1 MWLLMQAMVTNPALV
16 PFGFGSPVRV
26 LLVEDDADG
35 AALIRAQ
42 MSQDADRLFAIEW
55 KDNMLNAI
63 SRLAKPGIDVVLL
76 DLGMPEVSGSKTH
89 LAIATV
95 TLRTPV
101 VILTSDESAVS
112 REATKAQGAFAY
124 LVKQKTSPIEL
135 RQTLREAALSAPLV
149 LLGRQNHK
157 RRWLDLT

>member
-1 MWLLMQAMVTNPALV
+1 MQTTRANPTLV

-42 MSQDADRLFAIEW
+42 VSGDADSLFDIEW

-76 DLGMPEVSGSKTH
+76 DLGMPELSGPKTH
-89 LAIATV
+89 LAITAG
-95 TLRTPV
+95 TLKTPV
-101 VILTSDESAVS
+101 VIFTSDESAVS
-112 REATKAQGAFAY
+112 RDSTKAQGAFAY
-124 LVKQKTSPIEL
+124 LVKHKTSPIEL
-135 RQTLREAALSAPLV
+135 RHALREAARSAPVILFE
-149 LLGRQNHK
+149 RRNHK